1 MAAKK
6 KTSAFIVRT
15 DAVHA
20 KSGPAFYGQT
30 VKLTQ
35 QEAKPLLAERK
46 VEEERLLAERKVEEE
61 EAKPLLAE
69 GKVEKK

>member
-6 KTSAFIVRT
+6 KSTFIVRT

-20 KSGPAFYGQT
+20 KTGPAFYGQE
-30 VKLTQ
+30 VKLTD
-35 QEAKPLLAERK
+35 K
-46 VEEERLLAERKVEEE
+46 

-69 GKVEKK
+69 GKVSQE